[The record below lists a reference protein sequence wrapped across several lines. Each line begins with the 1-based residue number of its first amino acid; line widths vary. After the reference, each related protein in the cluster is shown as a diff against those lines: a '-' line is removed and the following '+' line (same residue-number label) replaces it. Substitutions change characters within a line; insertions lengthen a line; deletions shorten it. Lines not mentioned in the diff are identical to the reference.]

1 MSHPSNRGRWLVP
14 ATPAIAA
21 HVFGP
26 RIGVAEE
33 YARLLAGTGI
43 DHGLLGPRERP
54 RVWERHILN
63 CAVIAHGFTS
73 EADVLDVGSGA
84 GLPGVVLAIARPDL
98 HVTLVEPLQRRT
110 SWLQRTISDLRL
122 ENVSLRR
129 GRAESLW
136 GDVRGRYVTAR
147 AVARLSTVSMWC
159 LPLLEPGGSL
169 LVMKGATAE
178 AELAVDR
185 PEIECLGGRRMRV
198 EAYGIGLVDPPSLVV
213 RIEVDRAIQ
222 IQPSKSRIKPRS
234 PSRRRHQPS
243 NRRS

>member
-1 MSHPSNRGRWLVP
+1 MSNPSKRGSCLVP
-14 ATPAIAA
+14 ATPAIAVD
-21 HVFGP
+21 VFGP
-26 RIGVAEE
+26 RIGVAEK

-63 CAVIAHGFTS
+63 CAVIAPGFTS

-84 GLPGVVLAIARPDL
+84 GLPGIVLAIARPDL

-110 SWLQRTISDLRL
+110 IWLQRTISDLRL

-136 GDVRGRYVTAR
+136 GDVRSRYVTAR
-147 AVARLSTVSMWC
+147 AVARLSTVATWC

-185 PEIECLGGRRMRV
+185 PEIERLGGRRMRV
-198 EAYGIGLVDPPSLVV
+198 EAYGVGLVDPPSLVV
-213 RIEVDRAIQ
+213 RIEVDRA

-234 PSRRRHQPS
+234 PSRRRHQPR